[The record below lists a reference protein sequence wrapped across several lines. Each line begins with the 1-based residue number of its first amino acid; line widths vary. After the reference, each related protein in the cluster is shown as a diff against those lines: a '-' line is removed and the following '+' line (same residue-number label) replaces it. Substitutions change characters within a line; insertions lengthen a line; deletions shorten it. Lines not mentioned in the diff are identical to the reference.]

1 MAITERRRSYR
12 RQSASENRLR
22 ATPRLLL
29 ICGACI
35 VSASAVLVAQ
45 AEFAKSYMAGEAAFN
60 HRDLNDAEHMF
71 LASLQSPDA
80 PKKRGGTVKLVS
92 QQYGYYPEVFLT
104 LIYQQEQRYSDVLS
118 YGVRARKY
126 LKRSDPRYDQI
137 VKAEDEATRA
147 LANLPHDLT
156 VTWLRTPDSQ
166 NPTDG
171 MFALVI
177 AINEY
182 SDPTVPRLT
191 TAIADGVAITAILHE
206 RYGFETTF
214 LADATKSEILSALD
228 RYQTLSESSSLLIY
242 YAGHG
247 TYDKTNDSGYWI
259 PSDARK
265 TNAPGWPQSIR
276 AADVT
281 NRIRAIRAR
290 HILLISDSCYSG
302 RFMRNPGDP
311 APAYT
316 EAEHEQFVQRAAA
329 ARSRNLMSSGF
340 DEPVSDL
347 GGGDHSVFAAALL
360 TGLGSISKPSF
371 TAGELFYNYVAV
383 PVTVR
388 APQRPQYMPIQ
399 GADPGGGDFV
409 FHRVVR

>member
-1 MAITERRRSYR
+1 LE
-12 RQSASENRLR
+12 SEV
-22 ATPRLLL
+22 ATDSRKKTSPRVLL
-29 ICGACI
+29 IAAACI
-35 VSASAVLVAQ
+35 VAASAVLLAQ
-45 AEFAKSYMAGEAAFN
+45 AEFAKSYMAGEAAYN
-60 HRDLNDAEHMF
+60 HRDFNDAEHQF
-71 LASLQSPDA
+71 LAALRSPDA
-80 PKKRGGTVKLVS
+80 PKERGGKVKLLS

-104 LIYQQEQRYSDVLS
+104 LIYLQEQRYSDVLS

-126 LKRSDPRYDQI
+126 LKSSDPRYDQV

-147 LANLPHDLT
+147 LANLPQDRT
-156 VTWLRTPDSQ
+156 VTWLRPADSQ
-166 NPTDG
+166 NPASG

-182 SDPTVPRLT
+182 SDPAVPRLT

-214 LADATKSEILSALD
+214 LPDATKSDILSALD
-228 RYQTLSESSSLLIY
+228 KYESLSESSSLLIY

-247 TYDKTNDSGYWI
+247 TYDKASDTGYWI

-265 TNAPGWPQSIR
+265 TNGASWPQSIR
-276 AADVT
+276 AADIT

-290 HILLISDSCYSG
+290 HILMISDSCYSG
-302 RFMRNPGDP
+302 RFTRNPGDA

-316 EAEHEQFVQRAAA
+316 EAEHDEFVQRAAA

-360 TGLGSISKPSF
+360 TGLGSTSKASF
-371 TAGELFYNYVAV
+371 TAGELFYDYVAV

-388 APQRPQYMPIQ
+388 APQRPQYIPIQ